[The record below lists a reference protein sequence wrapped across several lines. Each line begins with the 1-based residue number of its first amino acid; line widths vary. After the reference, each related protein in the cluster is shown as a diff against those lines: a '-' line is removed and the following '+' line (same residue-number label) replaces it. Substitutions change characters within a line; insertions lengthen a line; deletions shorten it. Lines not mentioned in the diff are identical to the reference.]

1 MLLGAIGLAVIGCQ
15 PDPIEWNDVSP
26 PAPTVRRLTQA
37 QYANAVHDVI
47 GEEVVTPAQLEPDSV
62 VAGFKEVGASITTIS
77 NRGVEQ
83 YEKAAYTIAE
93 QIISNETL
101 KNRWFTCTPN
111 SLQDSACATA
121 ILEPFGTALWR
132 RPLTESELN
141 TIVTLSL
148 TASATLDSFDAGL
161 VYGFAAVLQS
171 PNFLF
176 RIELG
181 EPDPNHPGSL
191 RYTEL

>member
-1 MLLGAIGLAVIGCQ
+1 M
-15 PDPIEWNDVSP
+15 
-26 PAPTVRRLTQA
+26 
-37 QYANAVHDVI
+37 
-47 GEEVVTPAQLEPDSV
+47 
-62 VAGFKEVGASITTIS
+62 
-77 NRGVEQ
+77 
-83 YEKAAYTIAE
+83 
-93 QIISNETL
+93 
-101 KNRWFTCTPN
+101 
-111 SLQDSACATA
+111 
-121 ILEPFGTALWR
+121 ALWR

-191 RYTEL
+191 RYTDYEMASRLSFFLWNTTPDKELLAAAAAGELTTEAGLEVQTDRLLADPKASVLPHFLPTYTNSISWIHSVRTQRCSHT